1 MDSRIWLQKYTRSR
15 KNTLGPAFFA
25 SHPLKLPPAPISSKN
40 THVTSQT
47 TLTKAPQLL
56 PPNIK
61 CIHGKPKP
69 RESGQILLLGFIH
82 CLPSQFRELHCLAFK
97 WGPLWLFLGI
107 WGQGWFSEIVFST
120 IGHSHFKQTNK
131 KKNPSCFF
139 TCSKMQP
146 HHPHLPK
153 SFLQPTKNIQC
164 WQMQAI
170 NTETQDPRVRRGQRR
185 SLDKQLKLALTPQ
198 VMPSLS
204 G

>member
-15 KNTLGPAFFA
+15 KNTLGPTFFA